1 MRGRAMRRF
10 APIALLIVAGCTS
23 APLPQPVPPPAVAAP
38 RQALHADFLRVRKA
52 ARTLEVWSGQQLLLT
67 ISGIQ
72 LGPEPRGPKRFEGD
86 GRTPEGRYRID
97 WRNPRSAYHLS
108 LRVSY
113 PTEAQVAAAGEE
125 GRSAGGLIM
134 IHGQPNGAPER
145 IAGDWTDGCIAVS
158 NGEIETL
165 WRLVPDGAE
174 IEIVP

>member
-1 MRGRAMRRF
+1 MRRF
-10 APIALLIVAGCTS
+10 TPIVLLIVAGCSS
-23 APLPQPVPPPAVAAP
+23 APLPPRPAPSSIAHAP
-38 RQALHADFLRVRKA
+38 RPALRADFLRVRKA
-52 ARTLEVWSGQQLLLT
+52 ARTLEVWSGRQLLLT
-67 ISGIQ
+67 VADIQ
-72 LGPEPRGPKRFEGD
+72 LGPEPHGAKRFEGD

-108 LRVSY
+108 LHVSY
-113 PTEAQVAAAGEE
+113 PTAAQVAAARAV

-134 IHGQPNGAPER
+134 IHGQPNASPER

-158 NGEIETL
+158 NREIETL